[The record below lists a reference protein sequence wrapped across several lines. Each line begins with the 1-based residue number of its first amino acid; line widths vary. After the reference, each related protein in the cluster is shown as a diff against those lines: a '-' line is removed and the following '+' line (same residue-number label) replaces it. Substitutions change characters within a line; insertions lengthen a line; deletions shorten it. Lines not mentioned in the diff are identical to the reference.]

1 MKKNINLFLL
11 ILPLIYSII
20 KLHTD
25 IIFYLTV
32 IILFLFPILKYIF
45 FTLKSVRLWIQL
57 GVSYIFL
64 DITFH
69 RININRFIENFRYI
83 DFKIFIIIVLI
94 IYATIFIRGYKWKY
108 LISHIK
114 KVRILNLFKATLLG
128 FMGNAIFPARL
139 GEILRA
145 FILGKYEKISKLTVF
160 STIIL
165 ERIFDGLV
173 VGGFFLYILIFN
185 PLKNPYFIRAGITAS
200 AVYII
205 LIIGIII
212 FYFRYKLFY
221 NFIKHNTKFLSHT
234 HKKKILKFLNSFH
247 AGLHIFNNLKELILF
262 ILLTILIWILCAV
275 EVYLFLKSMNIFKLF
290 FQTTDFSPIFLS
302 ILFAFIMTIGI
313 AIPSGPG
320 AVGPFQASIVFTF
333 VLLLPQTIKDPVKYN
348 YIASFS
354 MYVWGTQIVSVVT
367 GGLYIIIRDG
377 IKIKKLQRR
386 KL

>member
-25 IIFYLTV
+25 FIFYLTV
-32 IILFLFPILKYIF
+32 ILLFLVPILKYLF

-57 GVSYIFL
+57 GISYIFL

-69 RININRFIENFRYI
+69 RIDFISFIKNFRYI
-83 DFKIFIIIVLI
+83 DLKIFVLIVLI
-94 IYATIFIRGYKWKY
+94 IYITIFIRSYKWKY
-108 LISHIK
+108 LLSHIK
-114 KVRILNLFKATLLG
+114 KVRILNLFKATLVG

-165 ERIFDGLV
+165 ERIFDGIV

-185 PLKNPYFIRAGITAS
+185 PLKNPYFIRAGITAGGI
-200 AVYII
+200 YII

-212 FYFRYKLFY
+212 FYFRYELFY
-221 NFIKHNTKFLSHT
+221 NFIKHKVKFLSLNY
-234 HKKKILKFLNSFH
+234 KKKILKFLNSFY
-247 AGLHIFNNLKELILF
+247 AGLHIFDNLKELILF

-275 EVYLFLKSMNIFKLF
+275 ETYLFLKSMNIFKVF
-290 FQTTDFSPIFLS
+290 FLPTDFSPIFLS

-320 AVGPFQASIVFTF
+320 AAGPFQASIVFTF

-348 YIASFS
+348 YVASFS
-354 MYVWGTQIVSVVT
+354 MYIWGTQIISVVV
-367 GGLYIIIRDG
+367 GGLYVIIRDG
-377 IKIKKLQRR
+377 IKIKKLQKR